1 MLDCRKHF
9 LKSRQIMG
17 KGRRSLFKGLLGE
30 RESIMLGVAEAH
42 PGKNDQLKLWGEDAA
57 MSLTLKQ
64 RQGWRRMHCCRAGG
78 FDISEGLV
86 MDQSSLDL
94 DCWHGT
100 GSSCSWVDLLSGS
113 KSTQSQSS
121 TISTC
126 EPLLAN
132 SSVRWMSHDRL
143 SWGQFG
149 SPKPCLGH
157 FTADQTYTSWQNLE
171 ILPKIPGVFQ
181 QFLEFF

>member
-1 MLDCRKHF
+1 M
-9 LKSRQIMG
+9 
-17 KGRRSLFKGLLGE
+17 
-30 RESIMLGVAEAH
+30 AEAH
-42 PGKNDQLKLWGEDAA
+42 PGKNDQLKRWGEDAA

-113 KSTQSQSS
+113 KSKQSQSS

-126 EPLLAN
+126 DPLLAN
-132 SSVRWMSHDRL
+132 SSVRWMSHDWVEVNSVPQSL
-143 SWGQFG
+143 VW
-149 SPKPCLGH
+149 
-157 FTADQTYTSWQNLE
+157 D
-171 ILPKIPGVFQ
+171 ILPQTKPTRVGKILRSYQ
-181 QFLEFF
+181 RSLEFFNNSWSFSKIGLSFWKLTRVFENIRVLSEDGSLPWQL

>member
-1 MLDCRKHF
+1 
-9 LKSRQIMG
+9 MG

-30 RESIMLGVAEAH
+30 RESIMLDVAEAH
-42 PGKNDQLKLWGEDAA
+42 PGKNDQLMRWGEDAA

-86 MDQSSLDL
+86 MDQFSLDL
-94 DCWHGT
+94 DCWYGT

-132 SSVRWMSHDRL
+132 SSVRWMSHDWVEVNSVPQSL
-143 SWGQFG
+143 VWDILPQT
-149 SPKPCLGH
+149 KP
-157 FTADQTYTSWQNLE
+157 SWQNLE